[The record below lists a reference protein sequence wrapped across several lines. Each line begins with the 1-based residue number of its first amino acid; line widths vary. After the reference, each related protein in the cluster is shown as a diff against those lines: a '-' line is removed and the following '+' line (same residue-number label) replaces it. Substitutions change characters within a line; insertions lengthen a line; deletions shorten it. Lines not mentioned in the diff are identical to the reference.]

1 MKKVLVTSF
10 GIAVAALGAAALSA
24 EGLAVRGP
32 GADAGVAADRAATDW
47 SRSEM
52 TAVRIAQAGL
62 PSGQATPGHQG
73 GRTVVDDPDGPG
85 DSEDDD
91 RGGVDDDRR

>member
-1 MKKVLVTSF
+1 MKKVLASSF
-10 GIAVAALGAAALSA
+10 GIAVAALGATALLA
-24 EGLAVRGP
+24 EALAVRGP
-32 GADAGVAADRAATDW
+32 GADARVAADRAATDW

-62 PSGQATPGHQG
+62 PSGQATPGGQ
-73 GRTVVDDPDGPG
+73 TVFDDPDGPG

-91 RGGVDDDRR
+91 RR